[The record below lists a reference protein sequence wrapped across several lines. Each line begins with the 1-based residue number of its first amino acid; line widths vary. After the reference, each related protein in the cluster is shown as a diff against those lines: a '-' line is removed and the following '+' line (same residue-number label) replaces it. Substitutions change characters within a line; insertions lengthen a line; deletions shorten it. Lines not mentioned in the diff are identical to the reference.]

1 VNDDIFPKLFRMS
14 QLPDAL
20 SFDALQEI
28 WMNFLK
34 ELSDIGKMNF
44 VPLFKEKKFVLL
56 SLELELVKLKP
67 VRAHS
72 RLC

>member
-14 QLPDAL
+14 QLPDEL
-20 SFDALQEI
+20 SFDAPQEI

-44 VPLFKEKKFVLL
+44 VPLFKGKKFVPL
-56 SLELELVKLKP
+56 SLELELVKLKS
-67 VRAHS
+67 AHANS
-72 RLC
+72 RVC